1 MTETDRHNLG
11 ATSLLAAALAAVQ
24 AELPAVRKG
33 ETGEIAGT
41 TRDGRAYKYNYR
53 YADLASVAQAI
64 MPLLGKNGLSFT
76 AWTVMTDAGFI
87 LRYSLLHESGEH
99 LDGEW
104 PLPKDATPQQLG
116 SHITYARR
124 YSLCAVTGV
133 APDEDDDAA
142 AAEAHA
148 RQRPADNT
156 PSHGEPDMA
165 KMEEALDIMAAATDK
180 KEMATAWKWA
190 GGYWLHYAQVPGAQD
205 GYTYKDAWKDRMD
218 LLNAETA
225 RSAGLGEETGE
236 PQVAPAATGEEVQD
250 NPDAEEAMHAAA
262 ENAVAEGLDGE
273 KVEPT

>member
-1 MTETDRHNLG
+1 MTETDRHDLG
-11 ATSLLAAALAAVQ
+11 PTSLLAAALASVQ

-41 TRDGRAYKYNYR
+41 TRDGRDYRYKYR

-64 MPLLGKNGLSFT
+64 MPLLGKNGLAFT

-133 APDEDDDAA
+133 APDDDDDAA

-148 RQRPADNT
+148 RQHDTSQPGPQA
-156 PSHGEPDMA
+156 EPDLS
-165 KMEEALDIMAAATDK
+165 KMEEALNIMATASDK
-180 KEMATAWKWA
+180 KEMAAAWKWA
-190 GGYWLHYAQVPGAQD
+190 GQHRLHYATVPGAAE
-205 GYTYKDAWKDRMD
+205 GYTYKDAWKDRLD
-218 LLNAETA
+218 LLKSETERA
-225 RSAGLGEETGE
+225 RRSFQASL
-236 PQVAPAATGEEVQD
+236 
-250 NPDAEEAMHAAA
+250 
-262 ENAVAEGLDGE
+262 
-273 KVEPT
+273 